1 MPGAP
6 GGVNGFGSLAPMQ
19 DVGNSAASGET
30 RMIASMIAA
39 LALVAA
45 PPPDVTRSIL
55 SDVCLPYV
63 TGEASDTAAL
73 EFLGF
78 VPAPGGDAGA
88 YQTSDEA
95 YLLRLTTT
103 GSAEDDNL
111 NRVCVI
117 QARRGG
123 LDAAKRSVQPVL
135 RDQGF
140 APDAEAAA
148 DRPIWTKR
156 GVTVS
161 LRQNDGRA
169 TIVRVT
175 YSSLDAAE

>member
-1 MPGAP
+1 M
-6 GGVNGFGSLAPMQ
+6 
-19 DVGNSAASGET
+19 
-30 RMIASMIAA
+30 
-39 LALVAA
+39 LALVFAAALTASPA
-45 PPPDVTRSIL
+45 PPPDVTRSTL

-78 VPAPGGDAGA
+78 IPTTTDEDTRNF
-88 YQTSDEA
+88 QSEDEA
-95 YLLRLTTT
+95 YILRLTTT
-103 GSAEDDNL
+103 GSAADGNL

-123 LDAAKRSVQPVL
+123 FEGAKRSVQPVL

-140 APDAEAAA
+140 AAEEGLPA
-148 DRPIWTKR
+148 DRAIWTKG

-161 LRQNDGRA
+161 LRQNPGA
-169 TIVRVT
+169 AAIVRVT
-175 YSSLDAAE
+175 FSSLDAG